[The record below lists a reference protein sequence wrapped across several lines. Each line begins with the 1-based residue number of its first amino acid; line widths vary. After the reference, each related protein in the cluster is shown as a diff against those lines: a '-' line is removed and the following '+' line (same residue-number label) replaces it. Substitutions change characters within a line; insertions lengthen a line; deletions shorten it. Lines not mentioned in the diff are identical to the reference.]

1 MTSHRKR
8 SSFSE
13 HFELTKVEVSKI
25 VLIGGIVLVALVSG
39 VSSYYLGY
47 HLGYRA
53 GLSNYAKVTSTKTS
67 KSSETAKSSST
78 VELSSSETATSE
90 EDTPY
95 DTSVYVEADYPFS
108 TGYLMLVR
116 IDNPDNKLDDA
127 GNEYSY
133 MYTLYS
139 KNEGTFTDYYRN
151 DTLGEFT
158 VNVDSS
164 GNELE

>member
-1 MTSHRKR
+1 
-8 SSFSE
+8 
-13 HFELTKVEVSKI
+13 
-25 VLIGGIVLVALVSG
+25 
-39 VSSYYLGY
+39 
-47 HLGYRA
+47 
-53 GLSNYAKVTSTKTS
+53 
-67 KSSETAKSSST
+67 
-78 VELSSSETATSE
+78 
-90 EDTPY
+90 
-95 DTSVYVEADYPFS
+95 
-108 TGYLMLVR
+108 MLVR